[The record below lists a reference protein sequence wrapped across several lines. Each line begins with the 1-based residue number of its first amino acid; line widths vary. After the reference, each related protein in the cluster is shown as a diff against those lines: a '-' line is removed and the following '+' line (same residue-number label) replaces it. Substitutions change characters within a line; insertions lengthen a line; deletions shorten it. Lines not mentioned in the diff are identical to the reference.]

1 MAKLE
6 GAAAKLSDIGEA
18 GLLARIEKHFKFS
31 KDSRLLLGPGDDCA
45 VLRHTPGKALVI
57 TTDEIVEGTHFLM
70 RFSTP
75 EDLAAKLLRVNL
87 SDLAAMGPV
96 RPVSCVAGAGLKSG
110 LPLSFITRFLKKL
123 KSDALRFGMTVA
135 GGNLAGARENHFY
148 LAMWGEAEPSKLITR
163 CGAGPGDLIFNI
175 GPLGSAAAGLE
186 LLKAANKGNI
196 KKFKGLIKSFWRPEP
211 MLAVGRLLGEKKIA
225 SAMIDNSDGLA
236 RSAAIIAE
244 LSKCKTALN
253 LPEEAASKELK
264 RYAAMKG
271 RNWRSYALKG
281 GEDFGLVFTVPERK
295 AALLKKLLNAAVC
308 VGRVEKG
315 RGSVIENYGSEI
327 SAFSHF

>member
-1 MAKLE
+1 M
-6 GAAAKLSDIGEA
+6 KLSDLGEA
-18 GLLARIEKHFKFS
+18 GLLTRIEKHFKFP

-45 VLRHTPGKALVI
+45 VLRQSSGKALVI

-75 EDLAAKLLRVNL
+75 EDLAAKLIRINL

-96 RPVSCVAGAGLKSG
+96 RPVSCVAGAGLNSG

-123 KSDALRFGMTVA
+123 KSEALRFGITVA

-148 LAMWGEAEPSKLITR
+148 LTVWGEAVFSGLITR
-163 CGAGPGDLIFNI
+163 YGARPGDFIFNV
-175 GPLGSAAAGLE
+175 GPLGEAAAGLE
-186 LLKAANKGNI
+186 LLKSSDKKNI
-196 KKFKGLIKSFWRPEP
+196 EKFKRLVKSFWRPEP
-211 MLAVGRLLGEKKIA
+211 QLRAGRLLGENKLA
-225 SAMIDNSDGLA
+225 SAMLDNSDGLA
-236 RSAAIIAE
+236 RSAVIIAG
-244 LSKCKTALN
+244 LSKCRTALD

-271 RNWRSYALKG
+271 RDWRSYALKG

-295 AALLKKLLNAAVC
+295 TALLKKLLPAAVC
-308 VGRVEKG
+308 VGRIEKG
-315 RGSVIENYGSEI
+315 RGSVIENYAGKTP
-327 SAFSHF
+327 AFSHF

>member
-1 MAKLE
+1 M
-6 GAAAKLSDIGEA
+6 KLSDTGEA
-18 GLLARIEKHFKFS
+18 GLLARIEKHFKFPE
-31 KDSRLLLGPGDDCA
+31 DSRLLLGPGDDCA

-75 EDLAAKLLRVNL
+75 EDLAAKLLRINL

-96 RPVSCVAGAGLKSG
+96 RPVSCVAGAGLNRG
-110 LPLSFITRFLKKL
+110 LPLSFVVRFLKKL
-123 KSDALRFGMTVA
+123 KSEALRFGITVA

-148 LAMWGEAEPSKLITR
+148 LTMWGEADASKLVTR
-163 CGAGPGDLIFNI
+163 YGAGPGDLIFNI
-175 GPLGSAAAGLE
+175 GPLGSAAAGFE
-186 LLKAANKGNI
+186 LLKAANKKNI
-196 KKFKGLIKSFWRPEP
+196 KKFKGLVKSFRRPEP
-211 MLAVGRLLGEKKIA
+211 MLAAGRLLGEKKIA
-225 SAMIDNSDGLA
+225 SAMLDNSDGLA
-236 RSAAIIAE
+236 RSAVIIAE

-264 RYAAMKG
+264 RYAAMKD
-271 RNWRSYALKG
+271 RDWRSYALKG
-281 GEDFGLVFTVPERK
+281 GEDFGLVFTVPARK
-295 AALLKKLLNAAVC
+295 VSLLKKLLPAAVC

-315 RGSVIENYGSEI
+315 RGSVIESHEGKI